1 MSPTDSWEEV
11 IESWL
16 NHMKGHPL
24 KASLELGVAQQRKD
38 GRNLVSYPGILSND
52 KMEAILVFFIFA
64 ENKNP
69 TAVAFQLKFVQK
81 NKLYWIPWWFNWG
94 LVTRWVL
101 PLLISSMS
109 SEPGLAQSPVIRKRS
124 TLSNSYTTT
133 TCLDAWYWQYT
144 SCTTRCVYPW
154 LGKYSH
160 ILPLFLDGSV
170 SNSYH

>member
-24 KASLELGVAQQRKD
+24 KASLELGVAQQREG

-69 TAVAFQLKFVQK
+69 TAVAFQMKFKKKVEL
-81 NKLYWIPWWFNWG
+81 NPM
-94 LVTRWVL
+94 VV
-101 PLLISSMS
+101 
-109 SEPGLAQSPVIRKRS
+109 
-124 TLSNSYTTT
+124 
-133 TCLDAWYWQYT
+133 
-144 SCTTRCVYPW
+144 
-154 LGKYSH
+154 
-160 ILPLFLDGSV
+160 
-170 SNSYH
+170 

>member
-24 KASLELGVAQQRKD
+24 KASLELGVAGQRKD

-69 TAVAFQLKFVQK
+69 TAVAFQLKFVQQK
-81 NKLYWIPWWFNWG
+81 QVALNPM
-94 LVTRWVL
+94 VV
-101 PLLISSMS
+101 
-109 SEPGLAQSPVIRKRS
+109 
-124 TLSNSYTTT
+124 
-133 TCLDAWYWQYT
+133 
-144 SCTTRCVYPW
+144 
-154 LGKYSH
+154 
-160 ILPLFLDGSV
+160 
-170 SNSYH
+170 